1 MSIPNIPPAR
11 AERRILAIMSRS
23 IARTLFPSRTVSE
36 LLHHCAIMNL
46 PLTYICAIPGE
57 KGSLL
62 VAFFFAMPHAGAKF
76 SESSCTAL
84 AVRINVDLVR
94 SRALLLLPRREK

>member
-1 MSIPNIPPAR
+1 MPYPSHCVSFHRSNSLPA
-11 AERRILAIMSRS
+11 
-23 IARTLFPSRTVSE
+23 PSLSE

-46 PLTYICAIPGE
+46 PLPYICAIPGE

-76 SESSCTAL
+76 SEPSRTAL

-94 SRALLLLPRREK
+94 SRALWLLPRREK